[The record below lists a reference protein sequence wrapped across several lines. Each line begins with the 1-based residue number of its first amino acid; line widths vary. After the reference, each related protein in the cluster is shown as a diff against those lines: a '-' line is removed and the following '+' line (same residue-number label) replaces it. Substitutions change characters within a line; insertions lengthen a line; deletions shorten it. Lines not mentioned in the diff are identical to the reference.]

1 MILSKLGDRLRGAT
15 RPSRSN
21 AEPMKFTQLL
31 ACAARYRWNRVRS
44 RVGALAVILATI
56 SPFGAVVAGATY
68 PAVDAGYRL
77 ARQGKLY
84 WLDNDRVLFYGGSAK
99 QDSKRVGTG
108 STIPAAGGTYIWN
121 VAAGSLEHVSEWEIT
136 CYHPEYS
143 TWSLVRPAKNEYRF
157 KAGKFG
163 QETELPPEKL
173 TVQQR
178 MQRVR
183 SDFTCK
189 SYRLSDLV
197 PPPPLGRRVIV
208 LREGDGYL
216 DVGPHSTAERI
227 KEIRAHGSKP
237 ILLFRPNAL
246 SAIALPITAE
256 QGPGNPKYSAYLD
269 AYVALPRAKGSDPG
283 HIRSWPRGLPFI
295 VYSFKN
301 TGEASEAT
309 IPYGEWGG
317 IANVQ
322 PTRAGWM
329 FAGSG
334 TTPPKSGLFLSQH
347 PSVRKLDAGQV
358 HALAVSRDGC
368 RAAVGIQNR
377 HLEMGTPINLKV
389 LELCGEGGK
398 P

>member
-1 MILSKLGDRLRGAT
+1 MRR
-15 RPSRSN
+15 SRSK
-21 AEPMKFTQLL
+21 AVPMKFTPLL
-31 ACAARYRWNRVRS
+31 TCAAGFRWNRVRS
-44 RVGALAVILATI
+44 RVGALAVILAVTY
-56 SPFGAVVAGATY
+56 PFGAAVAGATY
-68 PAVDAGYRL
+68 PIVDAGYRL

-99 QDSKRVGTG
+99 QDSKRVGTA
-108 STIPAAGGTYIWN
+108 STIPAAGGTYVWN
-121 VAAGSLEHVSEWEIT
+121 VAAGSLEHISEWEIT

-163 QETELPPEKL
+163 QETELPLEKL
-173 TVQQR
+173 TAQQR
-178 MQRVR
+178 IQRVR

-197 PPPPLGRRVIV
+197 PPPPAGRRLIV

-216 DVGPHSTAERI
+216 DAGPSSTVERVKEARAE
-227 KEIRAHGSKP
+227 GSKP
-237 ILLFRPNAL
+237 VLLFRPNGL

-256 QGPGNPKYSAYLD
+256 QGPGNPKYSTYLD
-269 AYVALPRAKGSDPG
+269 AYVTLPRPKGSDPG
-283 HIRSWPRGLPFI
+283 HITSWPRGLPFI

-301 TGEASEAT
+301 TGEASETT

-317 IANVQ
+317 IADVQ
-322 PTRAGWM
+322 PTRAGWL
-329 FAGSG
+329 FAGNG
-334 TTPPKSGLFLSQH
+334 VTPPKSGLFLSQ
-347 PSVRKLDAGQV
+347 PASVLKLDAGQV

-377 HLEMGTPINLKV
+377 HREMGTPINLKV
-389 LELCGEGGK
+389 LELCGEGRK